1 MTTTQEI
8 YLERSAQAAAKAH
21 ADTNHLY
28 NGNLPYG
35 FHLELSANVGNEF
48 DHLLKPVC
56 ISDFVDTGHEDLG
69 SMTLSFEA
77 IVKLAIWWHDSIED
91 ARLTY
96 NDLKKIVG
104 KKAADVV
111 YAVTNNKG
119 RNRNERADDKYYAGI
134 VSTQGATYV
143 KLCDRIANIR
153 FGILTGSGMVD
164 MYRKEYNNFAKK
176 LNYSDDHELKEMFD
190 CLKALLG
197 IVK

>member
-1 MTTTQEI
+1 MTTVEEI
-8 YLERSAQAAAKAH
+8 YLERTAQAAAKAH
-21 ADTNHLY
+21 ADTNHFY
-28 NGNLPYG
+28 DGNLPYG
-35 FHLELSANVGNEF
+35 FHLKLSGNVGKEF
-48 DHLLKPVC
+48 KHLLNR
-56 ISDFVDTGHEDLG
+56 GHKSELIDSGYEDIESIGLG
-69 SMTLSFEA
+69 WEA
-77 IVKLAIWWHDSIED
+77 IVRVAICWHDAIED

-96 NDLKKIVG
+96 NDLKKIIG
-104 KKAADVV
+104 KKAADIV
-111 YAVTNNKG
+111 YVVTNNKG
-119 RNRNERADDKYYAGI
+119 LNRNERADDKYYAGI

>member
-1 MTTTQEI
+1 MTTTEEI
-8 YLERSAQAAAKAH
+8 YLERTAKAAAKAH
-21 ADTNHLY
+21 ADTNHFY
-28 NGNLPYG
+28 DGNLPYG
-35 FHLELSANVGNEF
+35 FHLKLSENVGAEF
-48 DHLLKPVC
+48 AHLLKSDQDEVVQTGFDDLAAIRMRWEC
-56 ISDFVDTGHEDLG
+56 IVRV
-69 SMTLSFEA
+69 A
-77 IVKLAIWWHDSIED
+77 ICWHDAIED

-96 NDLKKIVG
+96 NDLKKIIG
-104 KKAADVV
+104 KEAADIV

-197 IVK
+197 IK

>member
-21 ADTNHLY
+21 ADTNHFY

-35 FHLELSANVGNEF
+35 FHLGLSANVGNEF
-48 DHLLKPVC
+48 DHLLKPVGVW
-56 ISDFVDTGHEDLG
+56 DFVDTGYEDLG

-104 KKAADVV
+104 KKAADIV
-111 YAVTNNKG
+111 YAVTNDKG
-119 RNRNERADDKYYAGI
+119 RNRSERASDKYYAGI
-134 VSTQGATYV
+134 VSEQGATFV
-143 KLCDRIANIR
+143 KLCDRVANVR
-153 FGILTGSGMVD
+153 FGILTGSRMVD
-164 MYRKEYNNFAKK
+164 MYRKEYKSFAKK
-176 LNYSDDHELKEMFD
+176 LNYSDEHELKEMFD

-197 IVK
+197 IVI